1 MNTRK
6 TLIALTV
13 AGLLM
18 SGEVL
23 AYDVTGLVNPSN
35 VSLARLNGH
44 SSDELH
50 ALRDWLTFKGFDW
63 SASTPTERQDYLN
76 QFQAEVNK
84 ADSSANINS
93 DASKWASITTAIT
106 TTTQGGNS
114 SGPGNNLGLRVAN
127 VSAGVTQEQVDTAQ
141 NNALVTHAASI
152 NANTANIAINKAD
165 IDNAYIGINNNKLQ
179 AEANKGNIA
188 ANAGQIHTLGGTV
201 ADHEQKITAN
211 KTAADGLRLDVDQNK
226 TDITDTK
233 TGVAGNTALIRQ
245 GQEEG
250 FTFAGAVADKLAG
263 IDATI
268 EHLKDRF
275 AALPATTQAA
285 PVNGSLVTTAT
296 GTNTTTPNATTT
308 TNRAPFT
315 ATTPASQ
322 TSVNT
327 PWLKSAA
334 PSMTKAQALTAP
346 QPTTATQSQIDAGQ
360 DKAINDVTT
369 VATTAKTAADNAAK
383 GVVRNSNLITT
394 VKAEADKNQTNIA
407 ANTSKLTAVQT
418 EADQNKADV
427 ATVVKTA
434 ADNSKKI
441 FSNRTDIDT
450 NTKGI
455 SQNKTD
461 IAAVKTAEQKDRQ
474 DIDQNKADVQTNKQ
488 NIQAN
493 AKNTA
498 KAQADATNAYSVASD
513 AKSDAYNAKFEADA
527 NQADIAA
534 LKPQVD
540 ANTQQLSTLQ
550 AYAGNAQQAI
560 DKGDA
565 ETLAK
570 SKDYTDSKFK
580 QLKKQVQQAEKK
592 ANAGS
597 ASALAAVGIPGLSEG
612 QTWNVGAGVGQYSDA
627 SAVAVGAN
635 YRVSEHV
642 ALKLGVTATPTTQDY
657 GAFAGVS
664 IGN

>member
-13 AGLLM
+13 AVLLM

-44 SSDELH
+44 SSDEPH

-63 SASTPTERQDYLN
+63 STATPTERQDYLN
-76 QFQAEVNK
+76 QFQADVNK
-84 ADSSANINS
+84 ADSTANINS

-106 TTTQGGNS
+106 TITQGGNS
-114 SGPGNNLGLRVAN
+114 SGSGSTGNSAQPLAN
-127 VSAGVTQEQVDTAQ
+127 RLMTASNVVTQEQVDQAQ
-141 NNALVTHAASI
+141 NDALTTHAAAI
-152 NANTANIAINKAD
+152 NQNKAD

-211 KTAADGLRLDVDQNK
+211 KTAADGLRLDVNQNK

-275 AALPATTQAA
+275 AALPAMTKAA
-285 PVNGSLVTTAT
+285 PVNGSLVTDAN
-296 GTNTTTPNATTT
+296 GTKTTT
-308 TNRAPFT
+308 TTTTRAPFT

-327 PWLKSAA
+327 PWLKSANSQQVKLSA
-334 PSMTKAQALTAP
+334 
-346 QPTTATQSQIDAGQ
+346 PTTTTVNQSQADAGQ
-360 DKAINDVTT
+360 DKAINDATT

-383 GVVRNSNLITT
+383 GVVRNNNLITA

-418 EADQNKADV
+418 EL
-427 ATVVKTA
+427 TRT
-434 ADNSKKI
+434 SKC
-441 FSNRTDIDT
+441 
-450 NTKGI
+450 
-455 SQNKTD
+455 
-461 IAAVKTAEQKDRQ
+461 
-474 DIDQNKADVQTNKQ
+474 
-488 NIQAN
+488 
-493 AKNTA
+493 
-498 KAQADATNAYSVASD
+498 
-513 AKSDAYNAKFEADA
+513 
-527 NQADIAA
+527 
-534 LKPQVD
+534 
-540 ANTQQLSTLQ
+540 
-550 AYAGNAQQAI
+550 
-560 DKGDA
+560 
-565 ETLAK
+565 
-570 SKDYTDSKFK
+570 
-580 QLKKQVQQAEKK
+580 
-592 ANAGS
+592 
-597 ASALAAVGIPGLSEG
+597 
-612 QTWNVGAGVGQYSDA
+612 
-627 SAVAVGAN
+627 
-635 YRVSEHV
+635 
-642 ALKLGVTATPTTQDY
+642 
-657 GAFAGVS
+657 
-664 IGN
+664 